1 MKKYDV
7 YGMGNALV
15 DMEFEV
21 SDAFLQTMGVEKG
34 FMTLVD
40 EDRQFELL
48 EYLRGERSA
57 RSGGGSAANT
67 VVANALFGGR
77 SFYTCLVSNDEMGD
91 FYTQELARAGVDTN
105 LAERRAEGVTGKCLV
120 MVTPDAE
127 RTMNTYLGIS
137 ESLSAAEL
145 RPEALRDSE
154 FVYSEGYLVTS
165 PTARPAVAEAMRL
178 AREAGVKTA
187 LSFSDPS
194 MVKYFRLGLEEIIGE
209 EVDLLF
215 CNREEALLW
224 GECRTLAKAVDSLRR
239 ISGSF
244 VVTLG
249 GEGALIFDG
258 YALHEVDP
266 FPVAPVDTNGAG
278 DMFAGAFLHGIT
290 HGMTYAEAGR
300 FASLAASKVV
310 TVFGPRLKPEEYP
323 QTLAEFRGGR

>member
-1 MKKYDV
+1 MKYNI
-7 YGMGNALV
+7 YGLGNALV

-21 SDAFLQTMGVEKG
+21 SDAFLETMGVEKG

-40 EDRQFELL
+40 EERQFELL
-48 EYLRGERSA
+48 EYLRGEHSV

-67 VVANALFGGR
+67 IVANALFGGS

-105 LAERRAEGVTGKCLV
+105 LAECRAEGVTGKCLV

-127 RTMNTYLGIS
+127 RTMNTFLGIS
-137 ESLSAAEL
+137 ESLSVEQL
-145 RPEALRDSE
+145 RPEALRQSE
-154 FVYSEGYLVTS
+154 FVYTEGYLVTS
-165 PTARPAVAEAMRL
+165 PTARPAVVEAMRM
-178 AREAGVKTA
+178 AREAGVKTSM
-187 LSFSDPS
+187 SFSDPS

-209 EVDLLF
+209 GMDLLF

-224 GECRTLAKAVDSLRR
+224 GECRTLAKAIDSLRR
-239 ISGSF
+239 IAGTF

-249 GEGALIFDG
+249 GEGALVFDG
-258 YALHEVDP
+258 YALHEIDP

-290 HGMTYAEAGR
+290 HGMTYPEAGR

-310 TVFGPRLKPEEYP
+310 TVFGPRLKPEEYR
-323 QTLAEFRGGR
+323 QTLAEFRGEG

>member
-48 EYLRGERSA
+48 DYLRSEHNV

-67 VVANALFGGR
+67 IVANAFLGGS
-77 SFYTCLVSNDEMGD
+77 SFYSCQVSNDEMGD
-91 FYTQELARAGVDTN
+91 FYAQELVRAGVDTN
-105 LAERRAEGVTGKCLV
+105 LSGSRPDGVTGKCLV
-120 MVTPDAE
+120 MITPDAE

-137 ESLSAAEL
+137 ESLSSA
-145 RPEALRDSE
+145 ALRADALRNST
-154 FVYSEGYLVTS
+154 YMYAEGYLVTS
-165 PTARPAVAEAMRL
+165 PSARPAVIEAMTL

-187 LSFSDPS
+187 FSFSDPS
-194 MVKYFRLGLEEIIGE
+194 MVKYFRLGLEEIVADG
-209 EVDLLF
+209 VDLLF

-224 GECRTLAKAVDSLRR
+224 AECRTLAKAVDKLSRTA
-239 ISGSF
+239 GSF

-249 GEGALIFDG
+249 GDGALIFDG
-258 YALHEVDP
+258 KDLHEVDAHA
-266 FPVAPVDTNGAG
+266 VKAIDTNGAG
-278 DMFAGAFLHGIT
+278 DMFAGAFLYGLT
-290 HGMTYAEAGR
+290 HDLGYVQAGKL
-300 FASLAASKVV
+300 ASLAASKVV
-310 TVFGPRLKPEEYP
+310 QTFGPRLKPEEYK
-323 QTLAEFRGGR
+323 QLLDTFQQY